1 MDCFRIDWTGYYSL
15 NDAIGRQEAKKL
27 GVYAVYKP
35 TTKKKSLWYFGKA
48 TNIGKRLDDHRKEWQ
63 QILSPTQMSKLQ
75 VAIGVIKLLE
85 GEKVSQPQL
94 KDTESLF
101 INEYNPE
108 RNDPSTKKG
117 YKGKSILIIN
127 TGKIGLF
134 SKITI
139 HDKSLLKQIK
149 DNLITKRKTAND
161 SW

>member
-1 MDCFRIDWTGYYSL
+1 MDCFKIDWTGYYSL
-15 NDAIGRQEAKKL
+15 NDAINRHEANTM

-63 QILSPTQMSKLQ
+63 QALSPVQMSKLQ
-75 VAIGVIKLLE
+75 VAIGVVKFLE

-94 KDTESLF
+94 GCIESLF
-101 INEYNPE
+101 INEYEPE

-117 YKGKSILIIN
+117 YKRKSILIIS

-139 HDKSLLKQIK
+139 HDKNLLKQIK
-149 DNLITKRKTAND
+149 DNLVTWHKTANAF
-161 SW
+161 